1 MHHEVREE
9 VRKFVDKHVLPLGIH
24 LRIADIGAYDVNGN
38 LRGLFQRPGWTYTGF
53 DMAAGPNVDAV
64 LPASHEWP
72 NVPTAGFDVVVSV
85 STLEHTLRPW
95 LVVKEISRI
104 VRPGGLVCL
113 TAPYAWPFHQHPIDC
128 WRIYPDAMKTIMDD
142 ADLDVLETGMVSASV
157 SAGAGT
163 WLGDT
168 VGIGRRR

>member
-1 MHHEVREE
+1 VHNEVREE
-9 VRKFVDKHVLPLGIH
+9 VRLFVEKHLAPIEGE

-38 LRGLFQRPGWTYTGF
+38 LRGLFQRPGWYYTGL
-53 DMAAGPNVDAV
+53 DMAAGPNVDIV
-64 LPASHEWP
+64 LPSSHDWGNLLTTAS
-72 NVPTAGFDVVVSV
+72 FDVVVSV

-104 VRPGGLVCL
+104 LKPGGLVCL

-128 WRIYPDAMKTIMDD
+128 WRIYPDAMKTIMED
-142 ADLDVLETGMVSASV
+142 ADLDVIETRMVSA
-157 SAGAGT
+157 GT
-163 WLGDT
+163 WIGDT